1 MQQVMSMIKKELMTG
16 MIEAEMAVRIFCR
29 ERSRPKM
36 RMACVQENG
45 GGVTGKGVRKG
56 SK

>member
-16 MIEAEMAVRIFCR
+16 RIEAEIAARILCR

-36 RMACVQENG
+36 RMACVQES
-45 GGVTGKGVRKG
+45 GVG
-56 SK
+56 